1 MNEKIKCL
9 LVDNEQ
15 LNLDIIETFINKV
28 DYLELMGTCENAFE
42 AIDFL
47 QKNKVDL
54 LFSDIQMPK
63 ISGIELVSSLP
74 NPPAIIFVTA
84 FDKYALKGFDIGAVD
99 YLLKPISFD
108 RFLKACNKAKNFI
121 EQREQKELS
130 NNGSK
135 EPLYMFIKE
144 NDKLTKVLFS
154 DILYIEAMGDYV
166 KIITNNSKLITYST
180 LKGFEKRLL
189 PHAFVRTHKSF
200 IVQINAIK
208 SIMGNTVTFANGDS
222 IPISKNYKDNF
233 HAVVGSGK

>member
-1 MNEKIKCL
+1 MNGKIKCL

-15 LNLDIIETFINKV
+15 LNLDIIETFIHKV
-28 DYLELMGTCENAFE
+28 EYLELIGTCENAFE

-47 QKNKVDL
+47 QSNKVDL

-63 ISGIELVSSLP
+63 VSGIELVSSLP

-84 FDKYALKGFDIGAVD
+84 FDKYALKGFDVGAVD

-108 RFLKACNKAKNFI
+108 RFFKACNKAKNYI

-130 NNGSK
+130 NKSK
-135 EPLYMFIKE
+135 QSLYMFIKE

-166 KIITNNSKLITYST
+166 KIITNTSKLITYST

-189 PHAFVRTHKSF
+189 PHEFVRTHKSF

-208 SIMGNTVTFANGDS
+208 SLMGNTVNFANGDS